1 MKEGYKKVWELLHI
15 RKTQLRYSTNGKM
28 SKIGKT
34 MVNIFKIQKAHVI
47 LQLKYWYKIKVDDSE
62 NQND

>member
-1 MKEGYKKVWELLHI
+1 MKEGYKNVWELLHI

-34 MVNIFKIQKAHVI
+34 MVNIFKIQKAHI
-47 LQLKYWYKIKVDDSE
+47 I
-62 NQND
+62 